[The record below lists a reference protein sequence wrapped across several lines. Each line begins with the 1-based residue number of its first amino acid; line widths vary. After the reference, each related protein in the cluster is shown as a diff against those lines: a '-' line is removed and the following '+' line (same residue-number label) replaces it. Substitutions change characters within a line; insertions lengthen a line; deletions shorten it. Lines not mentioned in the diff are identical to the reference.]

1 MKSSECLELYK
12 ELCID
17 NKIDCTQDLL
27 DNFVEFGLLFK
38 SGSKYFS
45 RDNKQIDVNLIKSKT
60 YNFNINLQDLI
71 QNSIE
76 LSKTNKNNK
85 VYCMTGN
92 TFNRYKEQGLIIT
105 KKDVDYYRLFDNE
118 LWLVNLI

>member
-60 YNFNINLQDLI
+60 YNFNINLQALI